1 MSIFKKKN
9 TFIASI
15 FPKLLIAKNVVT
27 WMPESCFR
35 TPFRI
40 QRLKGSQTLL
50 KSARQ
55 RFYPNFPLISNKFS
69 CLSYL
74 LIGSE
79 ILEPFV
85 NTLMA
90 DHMYSCHNWKKSLQ
104 QVQTQLS
111 SKRKNIFWS
120 FHCIF
125 KIYIKFWAFFKKMT
139 TFIPSIFPKFLIT
152 KDVVPWMPEK
162 SCFRTPFGSQPFK
175 RSKTRLK
182 SARQHFYANFP
193 LISNKLSYVSCHLV
207 GSQILRPF
215 FNTLTAYHMHS
226 CRNWEKLPQQV
237 QPQLSSKQKTFSA
250 RFIASLKFT

>member
-1 MSIFKKKN
+1 MYHIFYSHLKSSDHFLTLWRAITCILVIIERNFRNKLKRSSLPNQKYFLEMLLHFSNLHKILSIFKKKN

-111 SKRKNIFWS
+111 SK
-120 FHCIF
+120 
-125 KIYIKFWAFFKKMT
+125 
-139 TFIPSIFPKFLIT
+139 
-152 KDVVPWMPEK
+152 
-162 SCFRTPFGSQPFK
+162 G
-175 RSKTRLK
+175 
-182 SARQHFYANFP
+182 
-193 LISNKLSYVSCHLV
+193 
-207 GSQILRPF
+207 
-215 FNTLTAYHMHS
+215 
-226 CRNWEKLPQQV
+226 
-237 QPQLSSKQKTFSA
+237 KTFSGA
-250 RFIASLKFT
+250 FIAFLKST